1 MLHIKKDDEV
11 LVLSGKA
18 RGQRGKVL
26 RVFPQRDR
34 AIVENV
40 NFIKRHTRPNP
51 QRNIKGG
58 LVEREAPIHLS
69 NLQVVCRDC
78 HQPTR
83 VSFTSLADGRKVRTC
98 KRCGGSI
105 DK

>member
-11 LVLSGKA
+11 KVISGKA
-18 RGQRGKVL
+18 RGQQGKVL
-26 RVFPQRDR
+26 RVFPRRNR
-34 AIVENV
+34 AVVENV

-58 LVEREAPIHLS
+58 VVEREAPIHLS
-69 NLQVVCRDC
+69 NLQVICRDC
-78 HQPTR
+78 NEPTK
-83 VSFTSLADGRKVRTC
+83 VSYTRLSDGRKARVC
-98 KRCGGSI
+98 KQCGGTI